1 MYVIIMGGGRI
12 GNNLA
17 KSLVNRGHEVTVL
30 EVDKDRATEISAEL
44 DALVVNDDGTTIR
57 GLEEVNI
64 FTADAFVSVTGD
76 DGANLTGCLLAKEYG
91 VKITIARV
99 ADFQKAEIFKKLGVS
114 VVVSPELAAS
124 QYIERFI
131 MRPDVVD
138 LTVIGGGEAE
148 ILEMIVGDRST
159 VVHKK
164 LKEIPPKDFI
174 VVAIYQDGKL
184 LIPKGDTIIEPG
196 TRIFVLAKNNMVAFV
211 KKLFMGG

>member
-1 MYVIIMGGGRI
+1 MYIIIMGGGRI

-30 EVDKDRATEISAEL
+30 EMDKTRATEISAEL
-44 DALVVNDDGTTIR
+44 DALVVNEDGTSIR

-76 DGANLTGCLLAKEYG
+76 DGSNLTGCLLAKEYG

-99 ADFQKAEIFKKLGVS
+99 ADYQKSEIFRKLGVN

-131 MRPDVVD
+131 MRPDVID
-138 LTVIGGGEAE
+138 LAVIGGGQAE
-148 ILEMIVGDRST
+148 ILEMIVGEHSA
-159 VVHKK
+159 VVNKK
-164 LKEIPPKDFI
+164 LKEIPTKDFL
-174 VVAIYQDGKL
+174 VVAIYHEDKL
-184 LIPKGDTIIEPG
+184 FIPKGNTVIEPS
-196 TRIFVLAKNNMVAFV
+196 TRIFVLAKTNMVSFV
-211 KKLFMGG
+211 KKLFMGE

>member
-1 MYVIIMGGGRI
+1 MYIIIMGGGRI

-30 EVDKDRATEISAEL
+30 EMDKARATEISAEL
-44 DALVVNDDGTTIR
+44 DALVVNEDGKSIR

-76 DGANLTGCLLAKEYG
+76 DGSNLTGCLLAKEYG

-99 ADFQKAEIFKKLGVS
+99 ADYQKSEIFRKLGVN

-131 MRPDVVD
+131 MRPDVID
-138 LTVIGGGEAE
+138 LAVIGGGPGGPPPH
-148 ILEMIVGDRST
+148 GDAGHLPPRPPSEPVASSRPATRVSSRTAPAPAWSWTRSW
-159 VVHKK
+159 
-164 LKEIPPKDFI
+164 PRRR
-174 VVAIYQDGKL
+174 A
-184 LIPKGDTIIEPG
+184 
-196 TRIFVLAKNNMVAFV
+196 
-211 KKLFMGG
+211 